1 MYIKIKGQ
9 TKYCNVYLHVLK
21 NKKGMNQWR
30 PTFQNVYTL
39 PEQN

>member
-1 MYIKIKGQ
+1 MYIKIKGK

-21 NKKGMNQWR
+21 NNKGTNQWR
-30 PTFQNVYTL
+30 STFQNVYTL